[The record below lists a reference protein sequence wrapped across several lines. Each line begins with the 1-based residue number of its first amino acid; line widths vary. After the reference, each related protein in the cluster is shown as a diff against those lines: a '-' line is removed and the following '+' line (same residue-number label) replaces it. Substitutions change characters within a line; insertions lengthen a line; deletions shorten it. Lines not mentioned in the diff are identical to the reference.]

1 MDEATV
7 SREPAPDRAAR
18 HGHWARPDPV
28 GDILAA
34 AWSST
39 AAAPREIRVRPEVY
53 RCILAELDPVE
64 RALVAERGRLGSDR
78 KSTRL
83 NSSHANI
90 SYAVFCLKKK
100 NNSTYHLYHV

>member
-7 SREPAPDRAAR
+7 SREPAPDRAAQ

-53 RCILAELDPVE
+53 RCILAELDPVD
-64 RALVAERGRLGSDR
+64 RALVEERGRLGSPVALPLVVDPGLPASPGFEVVR
-78 KSTRL
+78 ARP
-83 NSSHANI
+83 HA
-90 SYAVFCLKKK
+90 AAA
-100 NNSTYHLYHV
+100 